1 MLFAA
6 AGGNVSSAAV
16 SDSAPVAPAPAQH
29 PAEHL
34 YAIGWGLTLK
44 TDGTGFYNELMK
56 FVLTEAGFGSD
67 YRVMP
72 YNRAVSSLKA
82 DEDGCLYPAYTPI
95 MHPNG
100 LDEQLEITLEAS
112 APLLRVVT
120 HLFAQPGQK
129 PLARLEDL
137 KGKLI
142 GHPMGSRIAEVLAP
156 YGARYMA
163 SLDETAKAKL
173 LLTGRVDYISASLPD
188 AAFVFQ
194 ALGEELPPYNPD
206 LLLVSATI
214 GVVCRPSVQGRAFL
228 AAIST
233 TLSRLRE
240 NGRLAE
246 FFEGRGISVEMHLPA
261 DRPLEGI
268 AVKSQR

>member
-6 AGGNVSSAAV
+6 AGGSTSSAAV
-16 SDSAPVAPAPAQH
+16 ADSAPVVSAHANHPAQH
-29 PAEHL
+29 L
-34 YAIGWGLTLK
+34 YATGWGLTLK
-44 TDGTGFYNELMK
+44 ADGTGFYNELMK
-56 FVLTEAGFGSD
+56 FVLSEAGFGPD

-72 YNRAVSSLKA
+72 YNRAVGSLKG

-95 MHPNG
+95 MRPNG
-100 LDEQLEITLEAS
+100 LDEQLEISLEAS
-112 APLLRVVT
+112 EPLLRVVT
-120 HLFAQPGQK
+120 HLFSQPGRA

-137 KGKLI
+137 QGKLI

-206 LLLVSATI
+206 LMLVSATI
-214 GVVCRPSVQGRAFL
+214 GVVCRPSMQGRAFI
-228 AAIST
+228 AAISAA
-233 TLSRLRE
+233 LLRLRE

-246 FFEGRGISVEMHLPA
+246 FFEGRGVPVDIHLPVG
-261 DRPLEGI
+261 RPSDGI
-268 AVKSQR
+268 AVKPQR